1 MSELIEVTFD
11 DLILRVGDDSDGRT
25 LEGYLVPWDKPAQ
38 VSRPIPGYE
47 VFKRGAL
54 TRSVTESKTPI
65 PLLGLHSE
73 DRPIGRLERSHD
85 DETGQYG
92 VFRLFDTE
100 AAREAREL
108 VREGIWR
115 GLSVGGFGVPARTE
129 VRKATDGKNLV
140 VRSEIRLDH
149 VGLVRTPA
157 FEDARVMALR
167 SAEAFDAVAVA
178 KARKRQLQ
186 LLRQVGS

>member
-1 MSELIEVTFD
+1 MGERLEVIFE
-11 DLILRVGDDSDGRT
+11 DLLLRADEEGKN
-25 LEGYLVPWDKPAQ
+25 LEGYLVPWDKPAL
-38 VSRPIPGYE
+38 VSRPIAGYE

-54 TRSVTESKTPI
+54 TRSVTESKKPI

-73 DRPIGRLERSHD
+73 DKPIGLLERSHD

-92 VFRLFDTE
+92 FFRLFDTE

-115 GLSVGGFGVPARTE
+115 GLSVGGFSVPARTE
-129 VRKATDGKNLV
+129 VRKATDGKNLI

-149 VGLVRTPA
+149 VGLVRNPA
-157 FEDARVMALR
+157 FEDAQVLALR
-167 SAEAFDAVAVA
+167 SADYTDPVAVA
-178 KARKRQLQ
+178 KARKRKLTR
-186 LLRQVGS
+186 LANP

>member
-1 MSELIEVTFD
+1 MSDQLTVVFE
-11 DLILRVGDDSDGRT
+11 DLVLRASDEGDGRT
-25 LEGYLVPWDKPAQ
+25 LEGYIVPWDKPAV

-54 TRSVTESKTPI
+54 NRSLTERKKPI

-73 DRPIGRLERSHD
+73 DRPIGLLERSHD
-85 DETGQYG
+85 DETGQWG
-92 VFRLFDTE
+92 EFRLFDTE

-115 GLSVGGFGVPARTE
+115 GLSLGGFGVPARTE

-157 FEDARVMALR
+157 FEDAKVLALR
-167 SAEAFDAVAVA
+167 SADNNAAVIAA
-178 KARKRQLQ
+178 ARMRM
-186 LLRQVGS
+186 RSRRASS